1 MTAPVLFWFRQDL
14 RLADNPGLA
23 LALASGH
30 PVLPVY
36 ILDDETPGPWRIGAA
51 ARWWLHHS
59 LAALERSLAD
69 RGAPL
74 ILRRGGAAAA
84 LDALIDEAG
93 AAGVFWNRCYE
104 PSAVARDKAIK
115 AALLARGLRVESA
128 NASLLAEPWT
138 VANQSG
144 QPYRVFT
151 PYWRALR
158 ARPPV
163 VPIAAPT
170 SIAAPARRPPSA
182 MLADWRLTPQ
192 APDWAGGLRESWQP
206 GEAGAR
212 ARVAAFLAAGLLDYD
227 ATRNRPEPGGTSQL
241 SPHLHWGEI
250 GPRQV
255 WHAALAAAAAAGRE
269 AAAEP
274 FLRQLG
280 WREFSHQLLWHWP
293 DLPTA
298 PWRPSFAAF
307 PWSGGTDE
315 LVRWQ
320 RGRTGFPIVDA
331 GMRQL
336 WHTGWMHNRV
346 RMIAASFLVKD
357 LLVPWQ
363 RGAAWFWDT
372 LVDADLA
379 NNAASW
385 QWVAGSGADAAPYFR
400 IFNPVSQ
407 GEKFDPSG
415 AYVRRW
421 LPELAGLPDRFV
433 HRPWE
438 APADLLAA
446 AGVAI
451 GRTYPA
457 PMVDHAEARVRAL
470 AAYRG
475 MGAAD
480 G

>member
-1 MTAPVLFWFRQDL
+1 MHPALFWFRQDL

-23 LALASGH
+23 LAIASGH

-36 ILDDETPGPWRIGAA
+36 ILDDETPGPWRIGGA

-59 LAALERSLAD
+59 LAALEKSLSS

-74 ILRRGGAAAA
+74 LLRRGSAAAV
-84 LDALIDEAG
+84 LDALIDETG

-104 PSAVARDKAIK
+104 PQAIVRDKAIK
-115 AALLARGLRVESA
+115 ASLAARGLRVESA

-138 VANQSG
+138 LANQSG

-151 PYWRALR
+151 PFWRALR
-158 ARPPV
+158 AQ
-163 VPIAAPT
+163 AAPASPT
-170 SIAAPARRPPSA
+170 KAPSSIAAATQPSSER
-182 MLADWRLTPQ
+182 LADWALLPHQ
-192 APDWAGGLRESWQP
+192 PDWAAGLRATWQP
-206 GEAGAR
+206 GEPGAQR
-212 ARVAAFLAAGLLDYD
+212 RLESFLANDLVDYAAARD
-227 ATRNRPEPGGTSQL
+227 RPEPGGTSGL

-255 WHAALAAAAAAGRE
+255 WRATVAAAAAAGRE

-280 WREFSHQLLWHWP
+280 WREFSHHLLYHWP

-298 PWRPSFAAF
+298 PWRDSFARF
-307 PWSGGTDE
+307 PWRGDAAE
-315 LVRWQ
+315 LRCWQ

-346 RMIAASFLVKD
+346 RMIVASVLVKD

-363 RGAAWFWDT
+363 QGAAWFWDT

-379 NNAASW
+379 NNSASW

-400 IFNPVSQ
+400 IFNPVTQ
-407 GEKFDPSG
+407 GEKFDPTG
-415 AYVRRW
+415 DYIRRW
-421 LPELAGLPDRFV
+421 VPELAGLPDRAI
-433 HRPWE
+433 HRPRE
-438 APADLLAA
+438 SAA
-446 AGVAI
+446 AVD
-451 GRTYPA
+451 YPP
-457 PMVDHAEARVRAL
+457 PMVDHAAARARAL
-470 AAYRG
+470 EAYRTVK
-475 MGAAD
+475 
-480 G
+480 